1 MKADLST
8 EYMGLKLPH
17 PIVAAACPLT
27 GDLDTLRRLEDA
39 GIAAAVLPSLFEEQI
54 EHEEMENHR
63 FREMHANAFAEAMT
77 YFPDMDEY
85 NSGLDKYLDHI
96 RAAKTAVSIPVI
108 ASLNGSTPGGWVR
121 YATQLQEAGADALEL
136 NVYLVANDV
145 HQTADSTER
154 HYIELVQTVKE
165 AISIPLSVKIGPY
178 FSSLPNISARLFAA
192 GADGLAIFNRYLYP
206 DIDLDTL
213 DFTTELT
220 LTTSDDM
227 RMPLRWVGILRAELP
242 DASLA
247 ATGGVNT
254 TSDIVKLLLVGADI
268 TMIAGVLYKKGPEV
282 VSDLISGLQSWLD
295 EREYKSVGQ
304 MKGSM
309 CAGFAAYHAAYNRA
323 NYMEMLVNFSAPDAV
338 RNSQ

>member
-1 MKADLST
+1 MTADLST
-8 EYMGLKLPH
+8 QYMGLQLPH

-27 GDLDTLRRLEDA
+27 GELDMLRRLEDA
-39 GIAAAVLPSLFEEQI
+39 GVAAVVLPSLFEEQI
-54 EHEEMENHR
+54 EHDEMENHR
-63 FREMHANAFAEAMT
+63 FRETHANAFAEAMT
-77 YFPDMDEY
+77 FFPDMDEY

-96 RAAKTAVSIPVI
+96 RAAKSAVSTPVI

-145 HQTADSTER
+145 HQTADDTER
-154 HYIELVQTVKE
+154 HYVELVQSVKE

-192 GADGLAIFNRYLYP
+192 GANGLAIFNRYLYP

-213 DFTTELT
+213 EFTTELT
-220 LTTSDDM
+220 LTTSDDL
-227 RMPLRWVGILRAELP
+227 RMPLRWIGILRGELP

-247 ATGGVNT
+247 ATSGVNT
-254 TSDIVKLLLVGADI
+254 TTDIVKLLLVGADI
-268 TMIAGVLYKKGPEV
+268 TMIAAVLYKQGPEV
-282 VSDLISGLQSWLD
+282 VTDLISGLQSWLD
-295 EREYKSVGQ
+295 EREYKSVRQ

-309 CAGFAAYHAAYNRA
+309 CAGFAAYREAYNRA
-323 NYMEMLVNFSAPDAV
+323 NYMEMLVNFTAPDAV
-338 RNSQ
+338 